1 LGKDE
6 RGMDFELT
14 DEQRAFK
21 KTAQEFAKKE
31 ISPLVNE
38 DEKSHRFQRELLLKM
53 GSLGFFGCPL
63 PEEYGG
69 SNSGF
74 LSHALVTEEVAKV
87 SGSLRAAFNMQTMGT
102 AREILQYGSVEQK
115 RKYIP
120 KLISAEW
127 LGCIGITEPNAGSD
141 VAAMQS
147 VAGKEGDHYLLNG
160 TKTWITYAP
169 VADVGVIYAYTDRSK
184 KHKGISAFIVELKSR
199 GITTRSI
206 EEKMGWYACPTGEIV
221 FVDVMIP
228 EANLIGKEGDG
239 FTYLM
244 GSLNNTRLT
253 AAAGAVGVCQGL
265 IDETIRYAQE
275 REQFG
280 EAIGKFQMIQ
290 EQIACMIVETEAA
303 RLLTYRCAWQKDRGD
318 ANTLE
323 TSMAKLYSCDVASRI
338 SDMALQILGSYGYSG
353 EYPVERYLRDAK
365 LYPIL
370 EGSANIHKMI
380 IALDALGYRKANR

>member
-1 LGKDE
+1 
-6 RGMDFELT
+6 MDFELT
-14 DEQRAFK
+14 DEQKAFRK
-21 KTAQEFAKKE
+21 MAQDFAKRE
-31 ISPLVNE
+31 IAPLVSA
-38 DEKSHRFQRELLLKM
+38 DEKSHRFQKGLLLKM
-53 GSLGFFGCPL
+53 GSLGFFGCPI

-74 LSHALVTEEVAKV
+74 LSHALITEEVARV

-102 AREILQYGSVEQK
+102 AREIFQYGSDEQK
-115 RKYIP
+115 KKYIP
-120 KLISAEW
+120 RLVSAEW

-141 VAAMQS
+141 VAAMES
-147 VAGKEGDHYLLNG
+147 TARREGDFYILNG
-160 TKTWITYAP
+160 PKMWITYAT

-184 KHKGISAFIVELKSR
+184 RHKGISAFIVEMKSP
-199 GITTRSI
+199 GITTRPI
-206 EEKMGWYACPTGEIV
+206 EEKMGWHACPTGEIL
-221 FVDVMIP
+221 FQDVAVP
-228 EANLIGKEGDG
+228 EANRIGREGEG
-239 FTYLM
+239 FAFLM
-244 GSLNNTRLT
+244 GSLDNTRLT

-290 EQIACMIVETEAA
+290 EQIARMIVETEAA
-303 RLLTYRCAWQKDRGD
+303 RLLTYRCAWQKDRGYS
-318 ANTLE
+318 NTLE
-323 TSMAKLYSCDVASRI
+323 TSMAKLYSCDVASRL
-338 SDMALQILGSYGYSG
+338 SDTALQILGSYGYSG

-380 IALDALGYRKANR
+380 IAMDALGYRKANR